1 MMTIFKKPDS
11 STPIRR
17 RPMALPTITAIMKVT
32 KEQSAANRQA
42 LVDAAS
48 KLYRERGI
56 AGVGLAEISRE
67 AGFTHGG
74 FYGRFAS
81 KEELAAEACDL
92 AFEASLSRLAAQLDK
107 HGGDL
112 GPFLKRYFS
121 AAHRDAPG
129 GGCPM
134 AALGVDA
141 AREGGLLRESMS
153 TGIGAYLHELA
164 THRPDGTVVETPTA
178 DDEARAIGLLA
189 TMVGGMILA
198 RACAGAAPALSERIL
213 RTSLEASSKAA

>member
-1 MMTIFKKPDS
+1 MPLLKSMASDS
-11 STPIRR
+11 ASIA
-17 RPMALPTITAIMKVT
+17 ALPTIASIMKVT

-42 LVDAAS
+42 LVDAAA

-56 AGVGLAEISRE
+56 AGVGLSEISRE

-81 KEELAAEACDL
+81 KEELAAEACDV
-92 AFEASLSRLAAQLDK
+92 AFQASMSRLSAQLAK

-129 GGCPM
+129 AGCPM

-141 AREGGLLRESMS
+141 AREGGLLAASMGE
-153 TGIGAYLHELA
+153 GIAAYVRELA
-164 THRPDGTVVETPTA
+164 THRPDGSVVDDPTPQ
-178 DDEARAIGLLA
+178 DEARAISLLT
-189 TMVGGMILA
+189 TMVGGLILA
-198 RACAGAAPALSERIL
+198 RACADEAPALSERIL
-213 RTSLEASSKAA
+213 RTSLASSTGT